1 MNIEIIIVMAILF
14 FGFFLF
20 IKEYFSIDV
29 TALIIL
35 SCFFGLGY
43 LTPSEAVSGFSNPAV
58 ITIGLLFILSSAI
71 QKTGLLEY
79 IVVTINRLVQ
89 SSKTIGLAAYY
100 FTISIASSLINNTAI
115 VAIFMPITIRLAH
128 TYKVSPSKMLIPL
141 SYAAILG
148 GTLTLVGT
156 STNLLVNSIYMSYE
170 GAHPLGMFEFFKY
183 GFIILIIGTAY
194 LLFIAPKLIPSR
206 TTTSSLTK
214 SYHLG
219 GYLTEMKIRAGSVLI
234 GKSCFDRSINQNYDV
249 TVLDIIRNEK
259 HIVKDIRRTILKE
272 DDILFV
278 RGTLDNFIRMKEVEG
293 VALLTDEKL
302 TQSEL
307 EQEDN
312 ELVECLLTD
321 DSDLVGKSL
330 MSTNF
335 RQIYGAFILAIRRE
349 GDIFRKKIAHMKLRA
364 FDTLLVYGPSKKI
377 ASLSSLGN
385 FIVLGK
391 VEARLI
397 KEKFW
402 WVSIYVVL
410 ISIFF
415 AAIGY
420 IPIMKGAFISVIIL
434 LALKIISA
442 QESYQS
448 IHWQVIF
455 LIAALIPIGIV
466 IQKTGTADW
475 IGDNISNFI
484 SLFSTEL
491 QPYILLATI
500 YFITMVLTEISSN
513 VATAIIMVPI
523 AIAVSNQ
530 LGLESRPFVFTV
542 AFAASSSFITP
553 IGYQTNLMVY
563 GPGGYK
569 FSDYIRVGLPLSL
582 ILFISG
588 CFDNTQILVF
598 LIL

>member
-1 MNIEIIIVMAILF
+1 MNIDIIIVLSILF
-14 FGFFLF
+14 LGFILFLL
-20 IKEYFSIDV
+20 EYFTIDV

-79 IVVTINRLVQ
+79 LVVTINRLLQ
-89 SSKTIGLAAYY
+89 SSRGLGMAIYY
-100 FTISIASSLINNTAI
+100 FTVSIASALINNTAI
-115 VAIFMPITIRLAH
+115 VAIFMPVTIRLAH
-128 TYKVSPSKMLIPL
+128 RYQISPSKMLIPL

-170 GAHPLGMFEFFKY
+170 GVEPLGMFEFFRY
-183 GFIILIIGTAY
+183 GIIILVIGTIY
-194 LLFIAPKLIPSR
+194 LLIVAPKLIPSR
-206 TTTSSLTK
+206 TVTSSLTK

-219 GYLTEMKIRAGSVLI
+219 GYLTEMRIKKGSALV
-234 GKSCFDRSINQNYDV
+234 GKSCLDRSINHNYDV
-249 TVLDIIRNEK
+249 TVLDIIRDKK
-259 HIVKDIRRTILKE
+259 HIVNNIRRTILKE
-272 DDILFV
+272 GDILFV
-278 RGTLDNFIRMKEVEG
+278 RGTLENFIRMKEVEG
-293 VALLTDEKL
+293 ITLLTDEKL
-302 TQSEL
+302 TQAEL

-335 RQIYGAFILAIRRE
+335 RQVFGAFILAIRRE
-349 GDIFRKKIAHMKLRA
+349 GDIIRKKIAHMQLHA
-364 FDTLLVYGPSKKI
+364 FDTLLVYGPTKKI
-377 ASLSSLGN
+377 STLSDRGD

-391 VEARLI
+391 VEARLQ
-397 KEKFW
+397 KDRFW

-415 AAIGY
+415 ASIGY
-420 IPIMKGAFISVIIL
+420 VPILKGAFISVVIL
-434 LALKIISA
+434 LCLKIITA

-448 IHWQVIF
+448 IHWQVII

-466 IQKTGTADW
+466 LQSTGTADW
-475 IGDNISNFI
+475 IGNNISRFI
-484 SLFSTEL
+484 YLFSISW
-491 QPYILLATI
+491 QPYALLATI
-500 YFITMVLTEISSN
+500 YFITMILTEISSN

-523 AIAVSNQ
+523 AISVSGQ
-530 LGLESRPFVFTV
+530 IGLESRPFVFAV
-542 AFAASSSFITP
+542 AFAASASFITP

-582 ILFISG
+582 LLFLTAVIILPNIWSF
-588 CFDNTQILVF
+588 
-598 LIL
+598 

>member
-1 MNIEIIIVMAILF
+1 MNIDIIIVLSILF
-14 FGFFLF
+14 LGFILFLL
-20 IKEYFSIDV
+20 EYFTIDV

-79 IVVTINRLVQ
+79 LVVTINRLLQ
-89 SSKTIGLAAYY
+89 SSRGLGMAVYY
-100 FTISIASSLINNTAI
+100 FTVSIASALINNTAI
-115 VAIFMPITIRLAH
+115 VAIFMPVTIRLAH
-128 TYKVSPSKMLIPL
+128 RYQISPSKMLIPL

-170 GAHPLGMFEFFKY
+170 GVEPLGMFEFFRY
-183 GFIILIIGTAY
+183 GIIILVIGTIY
-194 LLFIAPKLIPSR
+194 LLIVAPRLIPSR
-206 TTTSSLTK
+206 TVTSSLTK

-219 GYLTEMKIRAGSVLI
+219 GYLTEMRIKKGSALV
-234 GKSCFDRSINQNYDV
+234 GKSCLDRSINHNYDV
-249 TVLDIIRNEK
+249 TVLDIIRDKN
-259 HIVKDIRRTILKE
+259 HIVNNIRRTILKE
-272 DDILFV
+272 GDILFV
-278 RGTLDNFIRMKEVEG
+278 RGTLENFIRMKEVEG
-293 VALLTDEKL
+293 ITLLTDEKL
-302 TQSEL
+302 TQEEL

-335 RQIYGAFILAIRRE
+335 RQVFGAFILAIRRE
-349 GDIFRKKIAHMKLRA
+349 GDIIRKKIAHMQLHA
-364 FDTLLVYGPSKKI
+364 FDTLLVYGPTKKI
-377 ASLSSLGN
+377 SNLSDRGD

-391 VEARLI
+391 VEARLQ
-397 KEKFW
+397 KDRFW

-415 AAIGY
+415 ASIGY
-420 IPIMKGAFISVIIL
+420 VPILKGAFISVVIL
-434 LALKIISA
+434 LCLKIITA

-448 IHWQVIF
+448 IHWQVII

-466 IQKTGTADW
+466 LQSTGTADW
-475 IGDNISNFI
+475 IGKNISRFI
-484 SLFSTEL
+484 CLFSISW
-491 QPYILLATI
+491 QPYVLLATI
-500 YFITMVLTEISSN
+500 YFITMILTEISSN

-523 AIAVSNQ
+523 AISVSGQ
-530 LGLESRPFVFTV
+530 LGLESRPFVFAV
-542 AFAASSSFITP
+542 AFAASASFITP

-582 ILFISG
+582 LLFLTAVIILPNIWSF
-588 CFDNTQILVF
+588 
-598 LIL
+598 

>member
-1 MNIEIIIVMAILF
+1 MNIDIIIVLSILSLGFILF
-14 FGFFLF
+14 LL
-20 IKEYFSIDV
+20 EYFTIDV

-43 LTPSEAVSGFSNPAV
+43 LTPTEAVSGFSNPAV

-79 IVVTINRLVQ
+79 LVVTINRLLQ
-89 SSKTIGLAAYY
+89 SSRGLGMAVYY
-100 FTISIASSLINNTAI
+100 FTVSIASSLINNTAI
-115 VAIFMPITIRLAH
+115 VAIFMPVTIRLAH
-128 TYKVSPSKMLIPL
+128 RYQISPSKMLIPL

-170 GAHPLGMFEFFKY
+170 GVEPLGMFEFFRY
-183 GFIILIIGTAY
+183 GIIILIIGTIY
-194 LLFIAPKLIPSR
+194 LLIVAPKLIPSR
-206 TTTSSLTK
+206 TVTSSLTK

-219 GYLTEMKIRAGSVLI
+219 GYLTEMRIKKESPLV
-234 GKSCFDRSINQNYDV
+234 GKSCLDRSINHNYDV
-249 TVLDIIRNEK
+249 TVLDIIRDQK
-259 HIVKDIRRTILKE
+259 HIVNNIRRTILKE
-272 DDILFV
+272 GDILFV
-278 RGTLDNFIRMKEVEG
+278 RGTLENFIRMKEVEG
-293 VALLTDEKL
+293 ITLLTDEKL
-302 TQSEL
+302 TQAEL

-335 RQIYGAFILAIRRE
+335 RQVFGAFILAIRRE
-349 GDIFRKKIAHMKLRA
+349 GDIIRKKIAHMQLHA
-364 FDTLLVYGPSKKI
+364 FDTLLVYGPTKKI
-377 ASLSSLGN
+377 ATLSDRGD

-391 VEARLI
+391 VEARLQ
-397 KEKFW
+397 KDRFW

-410 ISIFF
+410 ISIFL
-415 AAIGY
+415 ASIGY
-420 IPIMKGAFISVIIL
+420 VPILKGAFISVVIL
-434 LALKIISA
+434 LCLKIITA

-448 IHWQVIF
+448 IHWQVII

-466 IQKTGTADW
+466 LQSTGTADW
-475 IGDNISNFI
+475 IGNNISRFI
-484 SLFSTEL
+484 YLFSISW
-491 QPYILLATI
+491 QPYVLLATI
-500 YFITMVLTEISSN
+500 YFITMILTEISSN

-523 AIAVSNQ
+523 AIAVSGQ
-530 LGLESRPFVFTV
+530 IGLESRPFVFAV
-542 AFAASSSFITP
+542 AFAASASFITP

-582 ILFISG
+582 LLFLTAVIILPNIWSF
-588 CFDNTQILVF
+588 
-598 LIL
+598 

>member
-1 MNIEIIIVMAILF
+1 MNIDIIIVLGILVLGFILF
-14 FGFFLF
+14 LL
-20 IKEYFSIDV
+20 EYFTIDV

-43 LTPSEAVSGFSNPAV
+43 LTPTEAVSGFSNPAV

-79 IVVTINRLVQ
+79 LVVTINRLLQ
-89 SSKTIGLAAYY
+89 SSRGLGMAIYY
-100 FTISIASSLINNTAI
+100 FTVSIASALINNTAI
-115 VAIFMPITIRLAH
+115 VAIFMPVTIRLAH
-128 TYKVSPSKMLIPL
+128 RYQISPSKMLIPL

-156 STNLLVNSIYMSYE
+156 STNLLVNSIYMGYE
-170 GAHPLGMFEFFKY
+170 GVEPLGMFEFIRY
-183 GFIILIIGTAY
+183 GIIILVIGTIY
-194 LLFIAPKLIPSR
+194 LLIVAPRLIPSR
-206 TTTSSLTK
+206 TVTSSLTK

-219 GYLTEMKIRAGSVLI
+219 GYLTEMRIKKESPLV
-234 GKSCFDRSINQNYDV
+234 GKSCLDRSINHNYDV
-249 TVLDIIRNEK
+249 TVLDIIRDQK
-259 HIVKDIRRTILKE
+259 HIVNNIRRTILKE
-272 DDILFV
+272 GDILFV
-278 RGTLDNFIRMKEVEG
+278 RGTLENFIRMKEVEG
-293 VALLTDEKL
+293 ITLLTDEKL
-302 TQSEL
+302 TQAEL

-335 RQIYGAFILAIRRE
+335 RQVFGAFILAIRRE
-349 GDIFRKKIAHMKLRA
+349 GDIIRKKIAHMQLHA
-364 FDTLLVYGPSKKI
+364 FDTLLVYGPTKKI
-377 ASLSSLGN
+377 STLSDRGD

-391 VEARLI
+391 VEARLQ
-397 KEKFW
+397 KDRFW

-410 ISIFF
+410 ISIFL
-415 AAIGY
+415 ASIGY
-420 IPIMKGAFISVIIL
+420 IPILKGAFISVVIL
-434 LALKIISA
+434 LCLKIITA

-448 IHWQVIF
+448 IHWQVII

-466 IQKTGTADW
+466 LQSTGTADW
-475 IGDNISNFI
+475 IGNNISRFI
-484 SLFSTEL
+484 YLFSISW
-491 QPYILLATI
+491 QPYVLLATI
-500 YFITMVLTEISSN
+500 YFITMILTEISSN

-523 AIAVSNQ
+523 AIAVSGQ
-530 LGLESRPFVFTV
+530 IGLESRPFVFAV
-542 AFAASSSFITP
+542 AFAASASFITP

-582 ILFISG
+582 L
-588 CFDNTQILVF
+588 LF
-598 LIL
+598 LIAVIILPNIWSF

>member
-1 MNIEIIIVMAILF
+1 MNIDIIIVLSILF
-14 FGFFLF
+14 LGFILFLL
-20 IKEYFSIDV
+20 EYFTIDV

-79 IVVTINRLVQ
+79 LVVTINRLLQ
-89 SSKTIGLAAYY
+89 SSRGLGMAIYY
-100 FTISIASSLINNTAI
+100 FTVSIASALINNTAI
-115 VAIFMPITIRLAH
+115 VAIFMPVTIRLAH
-128 TYKVSPSKMLIPL
+128 RYQISPSKMLIPL

-170 GAHPLGMFEFFKY
+170 GVEPLGMFEFFRY
-183 GFIILIIGTAY
+183 GIIILVIGTIY
-194 LLFIAPKLIPSR
+194 LLIVAPKLIPSR
-206 TTTSSLTK
+206 TVTSSLTK

-219 GYLTEMKIRAGSVLI
+219 GYLTEMRIKKESPLV
-234 GKSCFDRSINQNYDV
+234 GKSCLDRSINHNYDV
-249 TVLDIIRNEK
+249 TVLDIIRDKK
-259 HIVKDIRRTILKE
+259 HIVNNIRRTILKE
-272 DDILFV
+272 GDILFV
-278 RGTLDNFIRMKEVEG
+278 RGTLENFIRMKEVESIT
-293 VALLTDEKL
+293 LLTDEKL
-302 TQSEL
+302 TQAEL

-335 RQIYGAFILAIRRE
+335 RQVFGAFILAIRRE
-349 GDIFRKKIAHMKLRA
+349 GDIIRKKIAHMQLHA
-364 FDTLLVYGPSKKI
+364 FDTLLVYGPTKKI
-377 ASLSSLGN
+377 STLSDRGD

-391 VEARLI
+391 VEARLQ
-397 KEKFW
+397 KDRFW

-415 AAIGY
+415 ASIGY
-420 IPIMKGAFISVIIL
+420 VPILKGAFISVVIL
-434 LALKIISA
+434 LCLKIITA

-448 IHWQVIF
+448 IHWQVII

-466 IQKTGTADW
+466 LQSTGTADW
-475 IGDNISNFI
+475 IGNNISRFI
-484 SLFSTEL
+484 YLFSISW
-491 QPYILLATI
+491 QPYALLATI
-500 YFITMVLTEISSN
+500 YFITMILTEISSN

-523 AIAVSNQ
+523 AISVSGQ
-530 LGLESRPFVFTV
+530 IGLESRPFVFAV
-542 AFAASSSFITP
+542 AFAASASFITP

-582 ILFISG
+582 LLFLTAVIILPNIWSF
-588 CFDNTQILVF
+588 
-598 LIL
+598 

>member
-1 MNIEIIIVMAILF
+1 MSLEIIIVLSILSL
-14 FGFFLF
+14 GFFLF

-35 SCFFGLGY
+35 SSFFGLGY

-89 SSKTIGLAAYY
+89 SSKTVGLAAYY
-100 FTISIASSLINNTAI
+100 FTISITSSLINNTAI

-128 TYKVSPSKMLIPL
+128 NYRVSPSKMLIPL

-156 STNLLVNSIYMSYE
+156 STNLLVNSIYMTYE
-170 GAHPLGMFEFFKY
+170 GSQYLGMFEFFKY
-183 GFIILIIGTAY
+183 GSIILVIGTTY
-194 LLFIAPKLIPSR
+194 LLFIAPRLIPSR

-219 GYLTEMKIRAGSVLI
+219 GYLTEMKIRKGSVLV
-234 GKSCFDRSINQNYDV
+234 GKSCIDRSINQNYDV
-249 TVLDIIRNEK
+249 TVLDIIRDKK
-259 HIVKDIRRTILKE
+259 HIAKDIRRTILKE
-272 DDILFV
+272 GDTLFV

-307 EQEDN
+307 EHEDN

-321 DSDLVGKSL
+321 DSSLVGKSL

-364 FDTLLVYGPSKKI
+364 FDTLLVYGPSNKI
-377 ASLSSLGN
+377 ASLSDGGN

-391 VEARLI
+391 VQARLI

-402 WVSIYVVL
+402 WVSVYVVL
-410 ISIFF
+410 ISIVF

-420 IPIMKGAFISVIIL
+420 IPIMKGAFLSVVIL
-434 LALKIISA
+434 LSLKIITA

-455 LIAALIPIGIV
+455 LIAALIPIGTV

-475 IGDNISNFI
+475 IGNNISNFI
-484 SLFSTEL
+484 FLFSSEL
-491 QPYILLATI
+491 QPYVLLATI
-500 YFITMVLTEISSN
+500 YFITMILTEISSN

-523 AIAVSNQ
+523 AVAVSNQ
-530 LGLESRPFVFTV
+530 LGLEPRPFVFTV
-542 AFAASSSFITP
+542 AYAASSSFITP

-582 ILFISG
+582 ILLISA
-588 CFDNTQILVF
+588 ILIIPKLWHF
-598 LIL
+598 

>member
-1 MNIEIIIVMAILF
+1 MNIDIIIVLSILF
-14 FGFFLF
+14 LGFILFLL
-20 IKEYFSIDV
+20 EYFTIDV

-79 IVVTINRLVQ
+79 LVVTINRLLQ
-89 SSKTIGLAAYY
+89 SSRGLGMAIYY
-100 FTISIASSLINNTAI
+100 FTVSIASALINNTAI
-115 VAIFMPITIRLAH
+115 VAIFMPVTIRLAH
-128 TYKVSPSKMLIPL
+128 RYQISPSKMLIPL

-170 GAHPLGMFEFFKY
+170 GVEPLGMFEFFRY
-183 GFIILIIGTAY
+183 GIIILVIGTIY
-194 LLFIAPKLIPSR
+194 LLIVAPRLIPSR
-206 TTTSSLTK
+206 TVTSSLTK

-219 GYLTEMKIRAGSVLI
+219 GYLTEMRIKKGSALV
-234 GKSCFDRSINQNYDV
+234 GKSCLDRSINHNYDV
-249 TVLDIIRNEK
+249 TVLDIIRDQK
-259 HIVKDIRRTILKE
+259 HIVNNIRRTILKE
-272 DDILFV
+272 SDILFV
-278 RGTLDNFIRMKEVEG
+278 RGTLENFIRMKEVEG
-293 VALLTDEKL
+293 ITLLTDEKL
-302 TQSEL
+302 TQAEL

-335 RQIYGAFILAIRRE
+335 RQVFGAFVLAIRRE
-349 GDIFRKKIAHMKLRA
+349 GDIIRKKIAHMQLHA
-364 FDTLLVYGPSKKI
+364 FDTLLVYGPTKKI
-377 ASLSSLGN
+377 STLSDRGD

-391 VEARLI
+391 VEARLQ
-397 KEKFW
+397 KDRFW

-415 AAIGY
+415 ASIGY
-420 IPIMKGAFISVIIL
+420 VPILKGAFISVVIL
-434 LALKIISA
+434 LCLKIITA

-448 IHWQVIF
+448 IHWQVII

-466 IQKTGTADW
+466 LQSTGTADW
-475 IGDNISNFI
+475 IGNNISQFI
-484 SLFSTEL
+484 YLFSISW
-491 QPYILLATI
+491 QPYALLATI
-500 YFITMVLTEISSN
+500 YFITMILTEISSN

-523 AIAVSNQ
+523 AISVSGQ
-530 LGLESRPFVFTV
+530 IGLESRPFVFAV
-542 AFAASSSFITP
+542 AFAASASFITP

-582 ILFISG
+582 LLFLTAVIILPNIWSF
-588 CFDNTQILVF
+588 
-598 LIL
+598 

>member
-1 MNIEIIIVMAILF
+1 MNIEIITVIGVLI

-43 LTPSEAVSGFSNPAV
+43 LTPTEAVSGFSNPAV
-58 ITIGLLFILSSAI
+58 ITIGLLFVLSSAI

-79 IVVTINRLVQ
+79 IVVTINKLLQ
-89 SSKTIGLAAYY
+89 SSRIVGMAAYY

-128 TYKVSPSKMLIPL
+128 SYKVSPSKMLIPL

-156 STNLLVNSIYMSYE
+156 STNLLVNSIYMGYE
-170 GAHPLGMFEFFKY
+170 GSEPLGMFEFSKY
-183 GFIILIIGTAY
+183 GIFILIIGTAY

-206 TTTSSLTK
+206 TSTSSLTK

-219 GYLTEMKIRAGSVLI
+219 GYLTEMKVREGSVLI
-234 GKSCFDRSINQNYDV
+234 GKSCIDRSINQNYDV
-249 TVLDIIRNEK
+249 TVLDIIRDQK
-259 HIVKDIRRTILKE
+259 HIANNIRQTILNE
-272 DDILFV
+272 NDILFV
-278 RGTLDNFIRMKEVEG
+278 RGTLENFIRMKEVEG

-312 ELVECLLTD
+312 ELVEFLLTD
-321 DSDLVGKSL
+321 DSALVGKSL
-330 MSTNF
+330 MSANF
-335 RQIYGAFILAIRRE
+335 RQIFGAFILAIRRE
-349 GDIFRKKIAHMKLRA
+349 GGIFRKKIAHMKLQA

-377 ASLSSLGN
+377 SNLSERGD

-391 VEARLI
+391 VQTRLI

-415 AAIGY
+415 AAIGF
-420 IPIMKGAFISVIIL
+420 IPIMKGSFISVVIL
-434 LALKIISA
+434 LILKIITA

-448 IHWQVIF
+448 IHWQVIV

-466 IQKTGTADW
+466 IQKTGTANW
-475 IGDNISNFI
+475 IGDNISDFI
-484 SLFSTEL
+484 YLFSDKN
-491 QPYILLATI
+491 QPYALIATI
-500 YFITMVLTEISSN
+500 YFITMILTEISSN

-523 AIAVSNQ
+523 AIAVSSQ
-530 LGLESRPFVFTV
+530 LGFEPKPFVFTV

-569 FSDYIRVGLPLSL
+569 FSDYIRVGLPLSM
-582 ILFISG
+582 ILFVTAVIVIPKIWP
-588 CFDNTQILVF
+588 F
-598 LIL
+598 

>member
-1 MNIEIIIVMAILF
+1 MNINIIIVLGILVLGFILF
-14 FGFFLF
+14 LL
-20 IKEYFSIDV
+20 EYFTIDV

-79 IVVTINRLVQ
+79 LVVTINRLLQ
-89 SSKTIGLAAYY
+89 SSRGLGMAVYY
-100 FTISIASSLINNTAI
+100 FTISIASALINNTAI
-115 VAIFMPITIRLAH
+115 VAIFMPVTIRLAH
-128 TYKVSPSKMLIPL
+128 SYRISPSKMLIPL

-156 STNLLVNSIYMSYE
+156 STNLLVNSIYMNYE
-170 GAHPLGMFEFFKY
+170 GVEPLGMFEFFRY
-183 GFIILIIGTAY
+183 GIIILIIGTIY
-194 LLFIAPKLIPSR
+194 LLMVAPKLIPSR
-206 TTTSSLTK
+206 TVTTSLTK

-219 GYLTEMKIRAGSVLI
+219 GYLTEMRIKKRSALV
-234 GKSCFDRSINQNYDV
+234 GKSCLDRSINHNYDV
-249 TVLDIIRNEK
+249 TVLDIIRDQK
-259 HIVKDIRRTILKE
+259 HIVNNIRRTILKE
-272 DDILFV
+272 GDILFV
-278 RGTLDNFIRMKEVEG
+278 RGTLENFIRMKEVEG
-293 VALLTDEKL
+293 ITLLTDEKL
-302 TQSEL
+302 TQAEL

-335 RQIYGAFILAIRRE
+335 RQVFGAFILAIRRE
-349 GDIFRKKIAHMKLRA
+349 GDIFRKKIAHMQLHA
-364 FDTLLVYGPSKKI
+364 FDTLLVYGPTKKI
-377 ASLSSLGN
+377 SSLSDRGD

-391 VEARLI
+391 VEARLQ
-397 KEKFW
+397 KDRFW
-402 WVSIYVVL
+402 WVSIYVVI

-415 AAIGY
+415 ASIGY
-420 IPIMKGAFISVIIL
+420 VPIMKGAFISVVML
-434 LALKIISA
+434 LCLKIITA

-448 IHWQVIF
+448 IHWQVII

-466 IQKTGTADW
+466 LQSTGTADW
-475 IGDNISNFI
+475 IGNNISRFI
-484 SLFSTEL
+484 YLFSNSW
-491 QPYILLATI
+491 QPYVLLATI
-500 YFITMVLTEISSN
+500 YFITMILTEISSN

-523 AIAVSNQ
+523 AIAVSGQ
-530 LGLESRPFVFTV
+530 IGLESRPFVFAV
-542 AFAASSSFITP
+542 AFAASASFITP

-582 ILFISG
+582 LLFLTAVIILPNIWSF
-588 CFDNTQILVF
+588 
-598 LIL
+598 

>member
-1 MNIEIIIVMAILF
+1 MNINIIIVLGILVLGFILF
-14 FGFFLF
+14 LL
-20 IKEYFSIDV
+20 EYFTIDV

-43 LTPSEAVSGFSNPAV
+43 LTPTEAVSGFSNPAV

-79 IVVTINRLVQ
+79 LVVTINRLLQ
-89 SSKTIGLAAYY
+89 SSRGLGMAVYY
-100 FTISIASSLINNTAI
+100 FTVSIASSLINNTAI
-115 VAIFMPITIRLAH
+115 VAIFMPVTIRLAH
-128 TYKVSPSKMLIPL
+128 RYQISPSKMLIPL

-170 GAHPLGMFEFFKY
+170 GVEPLGMFEFFRY
-183 GFIILIIGTAY
+183 GIIILIIGTIY
-194 LLFIAPKLIPSR
+194 LLIVAPKLIPSR
-206 TTTSSLTK
+206 TVTSSLTK

-219 GYLTEMKIRAGSVLI
+219 GYLTEMRIKKRSALV
-234 GKSCFDRSINQNYDV
+234 GKSCLDRSINHNYDV
-249 TVLDIIRNEK
+249 TVLDIIRDKN
-259 HIVKDIRRTILKE
+259 HIVNNIRRTILKE
-272 DDILFV
+272 GDILFV
-278 RGTLDNFIRMKEVEG
+278 RGTLENFIRMKEVEG
-293 VALLTDEKL
+293 ITLLTDEKL
-302 TQSEL
+302 TQAEL

-335 RQIYGAFILAIRRE
+335 RQVFGAFILAIRRE
-349 GDIFRKKIAHMKLRA
+349 GDIIRKKIAHMQLHA
-364 FDTLLVYGPSKKI
+364 FDTLLVYGPTKKI
-377 ASLSSLGN
+377 STLSDRGD

-391 VEARLI
+391 VEARLQ
-397 KEKFW
+397 KDRFW

-410 ISIFF
+410 ISIFL
-415 AAIGY
+415 ASIGY
-420 IPIMKGAFISVIIL
+420 IPILKGAFISVVIL
-434 LALKIISA
+434 LCLKIITA

-448 IHWQVIF
+448 IHWQVII

-466 IQKTGTADW
+466 LQSTGTADW
-475 IGDNISNFI
+475 IGNNISRFI
-484 SLFSTEL
+484 YLFSISW
-491 QPYILLATI
+491 QPYVLLATI
-500 YFITMVLTEISSN
+500 YFITMILTEISSN

-523 AIAVSNQ
+523 AIAVSGQ
-530 LGLESRPFVFTV
+530 IGLESRPFVFAV
-542 AFAASSSFITP
+542 AFAASASFITP

-582 ILFISG
+582 LLFLTAVIILPNIWSF
-588 CFDNTQILVF
+588 
-598 LIL
+598 

>member
-1 MNIEIIIVMAILF
+1 MNIEIIIVIGVLIV
-14 FGFFLF
+14 GFFLF

-43 LTPSEAVSGFSNPAV
+43 LTPTEAVSGFSNPAV
-58 ITIGLLFILSSAI
+58 ITIGLLFVLSSAI

-79 IVVTINRLVQ
+79 IVVTINKLLQ
-89 SSKTIGLAAYY
+89 SSRTIGMAAYY

-128 TYKVSPSKMLIPL
+128 SYKVSPSKMLIPL

-148 GTLTLVGT
+148 GSLTLVGT
-156 STNLLVNSIYMSYE
+156 STNLLVNSIYMGYE
-170 GAHPLGMFEFFKY
+170 GAEPLGMFEFFKY
-183 GFIILIIGTAY
+183 GIFILIIGTAY

-206 TTTSSLTK
+206 TSTSSLTK

-219 GYLTEMKIRAGSVLI
+219 GYLTEMKVSKGSVLI
-234 GKSCFDRSINQNYDV
+234 GKSCIDRSINQNYDV
-249 TVLDIIRNEK
+249 TVLDIIRDQK
-259 HIVKDIRRTILKE
+259 HIANNIRQTILKE
-272 DDILFV
+272 NDILFV
-278 RGTLDNFIRMKEVEG
+278 RGTLENFIRMKEVES
-293 VALLTDEKL
+293 VALLTGEKL

-335 RQIYGAFILAIRRE
+335 RQIFGAFILAIRRE
-349 GDIFRKKIAHMKLRA
+349 GGIFRKKIAHMKLQA

-377 ASLSSLGN
+377 SNLSDRGD

-391 VEARLI
+391 VQARLI

-415 AAIGY
+415 AAIGF
-420 IPIMKGAFISVIIL
+420 IPIMKGAFISVVIL
-434 LALKIISA
+434 LSLKIITA

-448 IHWQVIF
+448 IHWQVIV

-466 IQKTGTADW
+466 IQKTGTAQW
-475 IGDNISNFI
+475 IGNNISDFI
-484 SLFSTEL
+484 YLFSDDV
-491 QPYILLATI
+491 QPYALIATI
-500 YFITMVLTEISSN
+500 YFITMILTEVSSN

-523 AIAVSNQ
+523 AIAVSTQ
-530 LGLESRPFVFTV
+530 LGFEPRPFVFTV

-569 FSDYIRVGLPLSL
+569 FSDYIRVGLPLSM
-582 ILFISG
+582 ILFVVAIITIPKIWP
-588 CFDNTQILVF
+588 F
-598 LIL
+598 

>member
-1 MNIEIIIVMAILF
+1 MNIEIIIVLLILSL
-14 FGFFLF
+14 GFFLF

-35 SCFFGLGY
+35 SSFFGMGY

-79 IVVTINRLVQ
+79 IVVTINRLVH
-89 SSKTIGLAAYY
+89 SSKIIGLAAYY

-128 TYKVSPSKMLIPL
+128 NYHVSPSKMLIPL

-170 GAHPLGMFEFFKY
+170 GSQPLGMFEFLKY
-183 GFIILIIGTAY
+183 GSIILVIGTVY
-194 LLFIAPKLIPSR
+194 LLFIAPRLIPSR

-219 GYLTEMKIRAGSVLI
+219 GYLTEMKVKKGSVLV

-249 TVLDIIRNEK
+249 TVLDIIRDKK
-259 HIVKDIRRTILKE
+259 HIVRDIRRTILKE
-272 DDILFV
+272 GDILFV
-278 RGTLDNFIRMKEVEG
+278 RGTLENFLRMKEVEG

-321 DSDLVGKSL
+321 DSGLVGKSL

-377 ASLSSLGN
+377 ASLSDGGN

-391 VEARLI
+391 VQARLI

-410 ISIFF
+410 ISIIF
-415 AAIGY
+415 AAVGY
-420 IPIMKGAFISVIIL
+420 IPIMKGAFLSVVIL
-434 LALKIISA
+434 LSLKIITA

-475 IGDNISNFI
+475 IGNNISNFI
-484 SLFSTEL
+484 FLFSSEL
-491 QPYILLATI
+491 QPYVLLATI
-500 YFITMVLTEISSN
+500 YFITMILTEISSN

-530 LGLESRPFVFTV
+530 LGLEPRPFVFTV

-582 ILFISG
+582 ILLVSAVFIIPKLWH
-588 CFDNTQILVF
+588 F
-598 LIL
+598 

>member
-1 MNIEIIIVMAILF
+1 MNIEIITVIGVLI

-43 LTPSEAVSGFSNPAV
+43 LTPTEAVSGFSNPAV
-58 ITIGLLFILSSAI
+58 ITIGLLFVLSSAI

-79 IVVTINRLVQ
+79 IVVTINKLLQ
-89 SSKTIGLAAYY
+89 SSRIVGMAAYY

-128 TYKVSPSKMLIPL
+128 SYKVSPSKMLIPL

-156 STNLLVNSIYMSYE
+156 STNLLVNSIYMGYE
-170 GAHPLGMFEFFKY
+170 GSEPLGMFEFSKY
-183 GFIILIIGTAY
+183 GIFILIIGTAY

-206 TTTSSLTK
+206 TSTSSLTK

-219 GYLTEMKIRAGSVLI
+219 GYLTEMKVREGSALI
-234 GKSCFDRSINQNYDV
+234 GKSCIDRSINQNYDV
-249 TVLDIIRNEK
+249 TVLDIIRDQK
-259 HIVKDIRRTILKE
+259 HIANNIRQTILNE
-272 DDILFV
+272 NDILFV
-278 RGTLDNFIRMKEVEG
+278 RGTLENFIRMKEVEG

-312 ELVECLLTD
+312 ELVEFLLTD
-321 DSDLVGKSL
+321 GSDLVGKSL
-330 MSTNF
+330 MSANF
-335 RQIYGAFILAIRRE
+335 RQIFGAFILAIRRE
-349 GDIFRKKIAHMKLRA
+349 GGIFRKKIAHMKLQA

-377 ASLSSLGN
+377 SNLSERGD

-391 VEARLI
+391 VQTRLI

-415 AAIGY
+415 AAIGF
-420 IPIMKGAFISVIIL
+420 IPIMKGSFISVVIL
-434 LALKIISA
+434 LILKIITA

-448 IHWQVIF
+448 IHWQVIV

-466 IQKTGTADW
+466 IQKTGTANW
-475 IGDNISNFI
+475 IGDNISDFI
-484 SLFSTEL
+484 YLFSDKN
-491 QPYILLATI
+491 QPYALIATI
-500 YFITMVLTEISSN
+500 YFITMILTEISSN

-523 AIAVSNQ
+523 AIAVSSQ
-530 LGLESRPFVFTV
+530 LGFEPKPFVFTV

-569 FSDYIRVGLPLSL
+569 FSDYIRVGLPLSM
-582 ILFISG
+582 ILFVTAVIVIPKIWP
-588 CFDNTQILVF
+588 F
-598 LIL
+598 

>member
-1 MNIEIIIVMAILF
+1 MNIEVIVVLLILSL
-14 FGFFLF
+14 GFFLF

-35 SCFFGLGY
+35 SSFFGLGY

-100 FTISIASSLINNTAI
+100 FTISVASSLINNTAI

-128 TYKVSPSKMLIPL
+128 NYHVSPSKMLIPL

-170 GAHPLGMFEFFKY
+170 GSQPLGMFEFLKY
-183 GFIILIIGTAY
+183 GSIILVIGTVY
-194 LLFIAPKLIPSR
+194 LLFIAPRLIPSR

-219 GYLTEMKIRAGSVLI
+219 GYLTEMKVRKGSVLI

-249 TVLDIIRNEK
+249 TVLDIIREKK

-272 DDILFV
+272 GDILFV
-278 RGTLDNFIRMKEVEG
+278 RGTLENFLRMKEVEG

-321 DSDLVGKSL
+321 DSGLVGKSL

-377 ASLSSLGN
+377 ASLSDGGN

-391 VEARLI
+391 VQARLI

-410 ISIFF
+410 ISIIF
-415 AAIGY
+415 AAVGY
-420 IPIMKGAFISVIIL
+420 IPIMKGAFLSVVIL
-434 LALKIISA
+434 LSLKIITA

-475 IGDNISNFI
+475 IGNNISNFI
-484 SLFSTEL
+484 FLFSSEL
-491 QPYILLATI
+491 QPYVLLATI
-500 YFITMVLTEISSN
+500 YFITMILTEISSN

-582 ILFISG
+582 ILFISA
-588 CFDNTQILVF
+588 ILIIPKLWHF
-598 LIL
+598 

>member
-1 MNIEIIIVMAILF
+1 MNIDIIIVLSILF
-14 FGFFLF
+14 LGFILFLL
-20 IKEYFSIDV
+20 EYFTIDV

-79 IVVTINRLVQ
+79 LVVTINRLLQ
-89 SSKTIGLAAYY
+89 SSRGLGMAVYY
-100 FTISIASSLINNTAI
+100 FTVSIASALINNTAI
-115 VAIFMPITIRLAH
+115 VAIFMPVTIRLAH
-128 TYKVSPSKMLIPL
+128 RYQISPSKMLIPL

-170 GAHPLGMFEFFKY
+170 GVEPLGMFEFFRY
-183 GFIILIIGTAY
+183 GIIILIIGTIY
-194 LLFIAPKLIPSR
+194 LLIVAPKLIPSR
-206 TTTSSLTK
+206 TVTSSLTK

-219 GYLTEMKIRAGSVLI
+219 GYLTEMRIKKGSALV
-234 GKSCFDRSINQNYDV
+234 GKSCLDRSINHNYDV
-249 TVLDIIRNEK
+249 TVLDIIRDQK
-259 HIVKDIRRTILKE
+259 HIVNNIRRTILKE
-272 DDILFV
+272 GDILFV
-278 RGTLDNFIRMKEVEG
+278 RGTLENFIRMKEVEG
-293 VALLTDEKL
+293 ITLLTDEKL
-302 TQSEL
+302 TQAEL

-335 RQIYGAFILAIRRE
+335 RQVFGAFILAIRRE
-349 GDIFRKKIAHMKLRA
+349 GDIIRKKIAHMQLHA
-364 FDTLLVYGPSKKI
+364 FDTLLVYGPAKKI
-377 ASLSSLGN
+377 STLSDRGD

-391 VEARLI
+391 VEARLQ
-397 KEKFW
+397 KDRFW

-415 AAIGY
+415 ASIGY
-420 IPIMKGAFISVIIL
+420 VPILKGAFISVVIL
-434 LALKIISA
+434 LCLKIITA

-448 IHWQVIF
+448 IHWQVII

-466 IQKTGTADW
+466 LQSTGTADW
-475 IGDNISNFI
+475 IGNNISRFI
-484 SLFSTEL
+484 YLFSISW
-491 QPYILLATI
+491 QPYVLLATI
-500 YFITMVLTEISSN
+500 YFITMILTEISSN

-523 AIAVSNQ
+523 AISVSGQ
-530 LGLESRPFVFTV
+530 IGLESRPFVFAV
-542 AFAASSSFITP
+542 AFAASASFITP

-582 ILFISG
+582 LLFLTAVIILPNIWSF
-588 CFDNTQILVF
+588 
-598 LIL
+598 

>member
-1 MNIEIIIVMAILF
+1 MNIDIIIVLGILVLGFILF
-14 FGFFLF
+14 LL
-20 IKEYFSIDV
+20 EYFTIDV

-43 LTPSEAVSGFSNPAV
+43 LTPTEAVSGFSNPAV

-79 IVVTINRLVQ
+79 LVVTINRLLQ
-89 SSKTIGLAAYY
+89 SSRGLGMAVYY
-100 FTISIASSLINNTAI
+100 FTVSIASSLINNTAI
-115 VAIFMPITIRLAH
+115 VAIFMPVTIRLAH
-128 TYKVSPSKMLIPL
+128 RYQISPSKMLIPL

-170 GAHPLGMFEFFKY
+170 GVEPLGMFEFFRY
-183 GFIILIIGTAY
+183 GIIILIIGTIY
-194 LLFIAPKLIPSR
+194 LLIVAPKLIPSR
-206 TTTSSLTK
+206 TVTSSLTK

-219 GYLTEMKIRAGSVLI
+219 GYLTEMRIKKESALV
-234 GKSCFDRSINQNYDV
+234 GKSCLDRSINHNYDV
-249 TVLDIIRNEK
+249 TVLDIIRDQK
-259 HIVKDIRRTILKE
+259 HIVNNIRRTILKE
-272 DDILFV
+272 GDILFV
-278 RGTLDNFIRMKEVEG
+278 RGTLENFIRMKEVEG
-293 VALLTDEKL
+293 ITLLTDEKL
-302 TQSEL
+302 TQAEL

-335 RQIYGAFILAIRRE
+335 RQVFGAFILAIRRE
-349 GDIFRKKIAHMKLRA
+349 GDIIRKKIAHMQLHA
-364 FDTLLVYGPSKKI
+364 FDTLLVYGPTKKI
-377 ASLSSLGN
+377 STLFDRGD

-391 VEARLI
+391 VEARLQ
-397 KEKFW
+397 KDRFW

-410 ISIFF
+410 ISIFL
-415 AAIGY
+415 ASIGY
-420 IPIMKGAFISVIIL
+420 VPILKGAFVSVVIL
-434 LALKIISA
+434 LCLKIITA

-448 IHWQVIF
+448 IHWQVII

-466 IQKTGTADW
+466 LQSTGTADW
-475 IGDNISNFI
+475 IGNNISRFI
-484 SLFSTEL
+484 YLFSISW
-491 QPYILLATI
+491 QPYVLLATI
-500 YFITMVLTEISSN
+500 YFITMILTEISSN

-523 AIAVSNQ
+523 AIAVSGQ
-530 LGLESRPFVFTV
+530 IGLESRPFVFAV
-542 AFAASSSFITP
+542 AFAASASFITP

-582 ILFISG
+582 LLFLTAVIILPNIWSF
-588 CFDNTQILVF
+588 
-598 LIL
+598 

>member
-1 MNIEIIIVMAILF
+1 MNIDIIIVLGTLFLGFILF
-14 FGFFLF
+14 LL
-20 IKEYFSIDV
+20 EYFTIDV

-79 IVVTINRLVQ
+79 LVVTINRLLQ
-89 SSKTIGLAAYY
+89 SSRGLGMAVYY
-100 FTISIASSLINNTAI
+100 FTVSIASALINNTAI
-115 VAIFMPITIRLAH
+115 VAIFMPVTIRLAH
-128 TYKVSPSKMLIPL
+128 RYQISPSKMLIPL

-156 STNLLVNSIYMSYE
+156 STNLLVNSIYMGYE
-170 GAHPLGMFEFFKY
+170 GVEPLGMFEFFRY
-183 GFIILIIGTAY
+183 GIIIMVIGTIY
-194 LLFIAPKLIPSR
+194 LLIVAPKLIPSR
-206 TTTSSLTK
+206 TVTSSLTK

-219 GYLTEMKIRAGSVLI
+219 GYLTEMRIKKESPLV
-234 GKSCFDRSINQNYDV
+234 GKSCLDRSINHNYDV
-249 TVLDIIRNEK
+249 TVLDIIRDRK
-259 HIVKDIRRTILKE
+259 HIVNNIRRTILKE
-272 DDILFV
+272 GDILFV
-278 RGTLDNFIRMKEVEG
+278 RGTLENFIRMKEVEDIT
-293 VALLTDEKL
+293 LLTDEKL
-302 TQSEL
+302 TQEEL

-335 RQIYGAFILAIRRE
+335 RQVFGAFILAIRRE
-349 GDIFRKKIAHMKLRA
+349 GDIIRKKIAHMQLHA
-364 FDTLLVYGPSKKI
+364 FDTLLVYGPTKKI
-377 ASLSSLGN
+377 STLSDRGD

-391 VEARLI
+391 VEARLQ
-397 KEKFW
+397 KDRFW

-410 ISIFF
+410 ISISL
-415 AAIGY
+415 ASIGY
-420 IPIMKGAFISVIIL
+420 VPILKGAFISVVIL
-434 LALKIISA
+434 LCLKIITA

-448 IHWQVIF
+448 IHWQVII

-466 IQKTGTADW
+466 LQSTGTADW
-475 IGDNISNFI
+475 IGNNISRFI
-484 SLFSTEL
+484 YLFSISW
-491 QPYILLATI
+491 QPYVLLATI
-500 YFITMVLTEISSN
+500 YFITMILTEISSN

-523 AIAVSNQ
+523 AIAVSGQ
-530 LGLESRPFVFTV
+530 IGLESRPFVFAV
-542 AFAASSSFITP
+542 AFAASASFITP

-582 ILFISG
+582 L
-588 CFDNTQILVF
+588 LF
-598 LIL
+598 LIAVIILPNIWSF

>member
-1 MNIEIIIVMAILF
+1 MNIDIIIVLSILVLGFILF
-14 FGFFLF
+14 LL
-20 IKEYFSIDV
+20 EYFTIDV

-43 LTPSEAVSGFSNPAV
+43 LTPTEAVSGFSNPAV

-79 IVVTINRLVQ
+79 LVVTINRLLQ
-89 SSKTIGLAAYY
+89 SSRGLGMAVYY
-100 FTISIASSLINNTAI
+100 FTVSIASSLINNTAI
-115 VAIFMPITIRLAH
+115 VAIFMPVTIRLAH
-128 TYKVSPSKMLIPL
+128 RYQISPSKMLIPL

-170 GAHPLGMFEFFKY
+170 GVEPLGMFEFFRY
-183 GFIILIIGTAY
+183 GIIILIIGTIY
-194 LLFIAPKLIPSR
+194 LLIVAPKLIPSR
-206 TTTSSLTK
+206 TVTSSLTK

-219 GYLTEMKIRAGSVLI
+219 GYLTEMRIKKESPLV
-234 GKSCFDRSINQNYDV
+234 GKSCLDRSINHNYDV
-249 TVLDIIRNEK
+249 TVLDIIRDQK
-259 HIVKDIRRTILKE
+259 HIVNNIRRTILKE
-272 DDILFV
+272 GDILFV
-278 RGTLDNFIRMKEVEG
+278 RGTLENFIRMKEVEG
-293 VALLTDEKL
+293 ITLLTDEKL
-302 TQSEL
+302 TQAEL

-335 RQIYGAFILAIRRE
+335 RQVFGAFILAIRRE
-349 GDIFRKKIAHMKLRA
+349 GDIIRKKIAHMQLHA
-364 FDTLLVYGPSKKI
+364 FDTLLVYGPTKKI
-377 ASLSSLGN
+377 STLSDRGD

-391 VEARLI
+391 VEARLQ
-397 KEKFW
+397 KDRFW

-410 ISIFF
+410 ISIFL
-415 AAIGY
+415 ASIGY
-420 IPIMKGAFISVIIL
+420 VPILKGAFISVVIL
-434 LALKIISA
+434 LCLKIITA

-448 IHWQVIF
+448 IHWQVII

-466 IQKTGTADW
+466 LQSTGTADW
-475 IGDNISNFI
+475 IGNNISRFI
-484 SLFSTEL
+484 YLFSISW
-491 QPYILLATI
+491 QPYVLLATI
-500 YFITMVLTEISSN
+500 YFITMILTEISSN

-523 AIAVSNQ
+523 AIAVSGQ
-530 LGLESRPFVFTV
+530 IGLESRPFVFAV
-542 AFAASSSFITP
+542 AFAASASFITP

-582 ILFISG
+582 L
-588 CFDNTQILVF
+588 LF
-598 LIL
+598 LIAVIILPNIWSF